1 MRSLLEVEP
10 QSYLGIYIGR
20 NTATAVCLGSQG
32 RDRTI
37 LGCFSVSTEQDEQP
51 SPQALATLIAEGCAE
66 RQLKFAEVAV
76 ALDCAMFMQHNVS
89 SEFTDPRQI
98 ASTVRFDTEEAL
110 ATDIADVAIAF
121 EITSTG
127 QTGSKLTVFTAQR
140 KVLSDILGALQSN
153 NIDPVT
159 IEPDVRCLS
168 RFISRNE
175 PLAAD
180 LHPLFCI
187 LSGLSG
193 YFIALP
199 QSQKAPTMRTIL
211 LGPAQ
216 DRTDLLAGQIPV
228 TAALVDV
235 DQPIDCIKVFDST
248 DSVNNHRLSEK
259 LNIEA
264 DSIDLAAS
272 VAAAPETLADCA
284 DTVDFAIAY
293 GAALCYL
300 EKTQTINFRNDFSPY
315 QGKKVRLQKVL
326 KVLSISVAVLVLAA
340 GLYLQVQLLQ
350 KNKYRNR
357 LHEKFEKQ
365 YSAVMFGEKMPGKI
379 KDAKGELG
387 KAKRRIERVKS
398 GQLSLTG
405 EEAISAKLTLVLEA
419 FNKCAAQTDLN
430 IDSISITTRAI
441 TIAGDTSSKKNTL
454 KLFETIKKSGLEIL
468 QQRLDS
474 KAGRDN
480 FRITVEPEG

>member
-1 MRSLLEVEP
+1 MEP
-10 QSYLGIYIGR
+10 QNCLGIYIGR
-20 NTATAVCLGSQG
+20 NTATVVCLGLQG
-32 RDRTI
+32 RDKNI
-37 LGCFSVSTEQDEQP
+37 LGCFSVSTEQQEQP
-51 SPQALATLIAEGCAE
+51 DPRALATHIAEGCAG
-66 RQLKFAEVAV
+66 RQLKFTEVAV

-98 ASTVRFDTEEAL
+98 AATVRFDTEEAL

-121 EITSTG
+121 EITSTS
-127 QTGSKLTVFTAQR
+127 QAGSKLTVFTAQR
-140 KVLSDILGALQSN
+140 KLLSDILGALQSN

-159 IEPDVRCLS
+159 IEPDVKCLS
-168 RFISRNE
+168 RFISRNV
-175 PLAAD
+175 PLPAD
-180 LHPLFCI
+180 LHPLFCV
-187 LSGLSG
+187 LSGSSG
-193 YFIALP
+193 YFITFP
-199 QSQKAPTMRTIL
+199 ESQRAPTMRTFL

-228 TAALVDV
+228 TAALVNADRL
-235 DQPIDCIKVFDST
+235 IDCVKVFDTT
-248 DSVNNHRLSEK
+248 DSVNHHRLGEK

-272 VAAAPETLADCA
+272 VAASPETLADCT

-300 EKTQTINFRNDFSPY
+300 ERTQTVNFRGDFNPY
-315 QGKKVRLQKVL
+315 QGKKVRLQKAL
-326 KVLSISVAVLVLAA
+326 KFLSISLTVLVLAV
-340 GLYLQVQLLQ
+340 GLYLQMRLLQ

-365 YSAVMFGEKMPGKI
+365 YSAVMFGEKIPGKI
-379 KDAKGELG
+379 KDAVGELG
-387 KAKRRIERVKS
+387 KAKRHIERVKS

-441 TIAGDTSSKKNTL
+441 TIVGDTSSKKNTL

-480 FRITVEPEG
+480 FHITVRPEG